1 MSNELLQKAIRC
13 LAISDVYLRDTRATL
28 NKDFDPKIAG
38 QQLDTMLRFGAERVD
53 QVDAE
58 QVAGVEETKQTFKL
72 VRIHLAAGLRFVT
85 AGLGEDVHSNPDE
98 MSKQVKAEI
107 TATYI
112 AEYRVTCNDLDL
124 DAVQEFA
131 QRNAG
136 YHVWPYWRE
145 YVQSVC
151 GRMHLPAV
159 IMPMFQ
165 FTQADTKKADTESAG
180 AQAVR

>member
-1 MSNELLQKAIRC
+1 MSNDLLQKAIHC

-28 NKDFDPKIAG
+28 HKDFDPKIAG

-53 QVDAE
+53 QIDAE
-58 QVAGVEETKQTFKL
+58 QIAGAGEAKQAVKL
-72 VRIHLAAGLRFVT
+72 VRIHLAVGLRFMSG
-85 AGLGEDVHSNPDE
+85 GLGDDAQKNPDE
-98 MSKQVKAEI
+98 ISKQVKAEI
-107 TATYI
+107 VASYI

-124 DAVQEFA
+124 DAIQEFA

-151 GRMHLPAV
+151 SRMHLPAV

-165 FTQADTKKADTESAG
+165 LTPADTKKTDGESAG
-180 AQAVR
+180 IQAVK

>member
-1 MSNELLQKAIRC
+1 MSNDLLQKAIRC
-13 LAISDVYLRDTRATL
+13 LAITDVYLRDTHATL
-28 NKDFDPKIAG
+28 HKDFDPKIAG

-53 QVDAE
+53 QVDVE
-58 QVAGVEETKQTFKL
+58 QVAEDGEARQTVKL
-72 VRIHLAAGLRFVT
+72 VRIHLAAGLRFAT
-85 AGLGEDVHSNPDE
+85 AALGEDVHNNPDE
-98 MSKQVKAEI
+98 MSKQVRAEI
-107 TATYI
+107 TATYV

-131 QRNAG
+131 RRNAG

-151 GRMHLPAV
+151 GRMHLPMV

-165 FTQADTKKADTESAG
+165 VTPADIKKSEGESAG
-180 AQAVR
+180 VQAVK